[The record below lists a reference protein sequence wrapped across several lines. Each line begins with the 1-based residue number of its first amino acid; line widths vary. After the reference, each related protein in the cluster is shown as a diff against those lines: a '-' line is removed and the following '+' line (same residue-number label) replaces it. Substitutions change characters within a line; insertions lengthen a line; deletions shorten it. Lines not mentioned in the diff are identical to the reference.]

1 MPDYQKELVEYR
13 LQTAQEKL
21 HSAKVLLDAGEYKDS
36 IGRSYYAMFSAIRA
50 ILALDKVD
58 FSKHAGVIAYFQK
71 EYVKTGKF
79 DKEYS
84 KYISSAFQIRNNCD
98 YADFFL
104 VSRNDAVYHYIL
116 KKENEGKSKKHAKI
130 AGLNKFLRIYY
141 ARVIE
146 VYQ

>member
-1 MPDYQKELVEYR
+1 MLEHGMNEKITWLDEKNIKFPIFRESEDSIIYQLNANRLV
-13 LQTAQEKL
+13 KI
-21 HSAKVLLDAGEYKDS
+21 YKDS

-104 VSRNDAVYHYIL
+104 VSRNDAVEQYE
-116 KKENEGKSKKHAKI
+116 KAE
-130 AGLNKFLRIYY
+130 KFVDAVKRYL
-141 ARVIE
+141 A
-146 VYQ
+146 